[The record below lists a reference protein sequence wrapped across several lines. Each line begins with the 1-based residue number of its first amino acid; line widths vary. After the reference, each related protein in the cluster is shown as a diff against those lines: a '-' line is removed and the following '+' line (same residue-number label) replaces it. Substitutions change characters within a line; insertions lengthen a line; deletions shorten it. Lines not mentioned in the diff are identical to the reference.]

1 MKRPDLYMS
10 MSPHIH
16 AGYTTKQFML
26 ETILALSPV
35 VFAGW
40 FFFGWSAL
48 KIVATCAVTAVVTE
62 GIWQKAIGRPV
73 QIYDGSA
80 LLSGIL
86 LGLLLSS
93 QLPWWIAVLGT
104 MAGILV
110 GKQFYGG
117 LGQNPFNAVLVGW
130 AFIFISY
137 RSVLSVYPM
146 PEPRW
151 FLEPGGFLEYPP
163 LEALKLDGITAI
175 TQLPWRDLLF
185 GNVPGAIGTTSV
197 LAALL
202 GGLYLLARRI
212 ISWEIPLTFIASA
225 WVFAFIFWKINPQ
238 IYANPTFHIL
248 SGWMFLGAFFLA
260 TERGSSPVTT
270 PGKICYGIGCGVVT
284 MIIRTWG
291 TYAEGV
297 PFAILLMNTLTP
309 LFDRIHP
316 RVVGRVEEVA

>member
-10 MSPHIH
+10 MAPHIH
-16 AGYTTKQFML
+16 AGYTTRQFMI
-26 ETILALSPV
+26 ETILALMPV

-40 FFFGWSAL
+40 FFFGWEAL
-48 KIVATCAVTAVVTE
+48 KIVAICAATAVATE
-62 GIWQKAIGRPV
+62 ALWQKAIGRPLQV
-73 QIYDGSA
+73 TDCSA

-86 LGLLLSS
+86 LGLLLSP

-104 MAGILV
+104 VAGILV

-137 RSVLSVYPM
+137 RSVLNMYPM

-151 FLEPGGFLEYPP
+151 FLEPGGLLEYPP

-175 TQLPWRDLLF
+175 AQLPFRDLLL

-197 LAALL
+197 LAVLV

-212 ISWEIPLTFIASA
+212 ITWEIPLTFIASA
-225 WVFAFIFWKINPQ
+225 WVFAAIFWKMDPQ
-238 IYANPTFHIL
+238 TYANPTFHIL
-248 SGWMFLGAFFLA
+248 SGWMCLGAFFLA

-291 TYAEGV
+291 SYAEGV

-309 LFDRIHP
+309 LFDRIQP